1 MKRFFS
7 GLVVAVLILTF
18 VVCIY
23 CYGENRRF
31 SLEYYI
37 ENISEIQSGIW
48 LSSLGEV
55 WTSNGYTISY
65 PITDNRYEGSG
76 AGPGGGDNAGG
87 FERVSFSPYEGT
99 NEVLKFL
106 DNIRIFFLRLGA
118 TFRILGN
125 ALVCVFKD
133 FRLLLP
139 WNATVTSD
147 GTRVPIETE
156 APAETDAPDTEA
168 PEETETQSSSSSG
181 GHF

>member
-7 GLVVAVLILTF
+7 GLVAAVLILTF
-18 VVCIY
+18 VVCVY
-23 CYGENRRF
+23 CYGEDRRF

-65 PITDNRYEGSG
+65 PITDNLHGGSG

-99 NEVLKFL
+99 DEVLKFL
-106 DNIRIFFLRLGA
+106 DNIRIFFFASALPFVSLGTLWSACLR
-118 TFRILGN
+118 
-125 ALVCVFKD
+125 
-133 FRLLLP
+133 
-139 WNATVTSD
+139 TSD
-147 GTRVPIETE
+147 FFSLGMQP
-156 APAETDAPDTEA
+156 
-168 PEETETQSSSSSG
+168 
-181 GHF
+181 

>member
-1 MKRFFS
+1 MKRFFA
-7 GLVVAVLILTF
+7 GLVAAVLILSF
-18 VVCIY
+18 IVCVY
-23 CYGENRRF
+23 CYGTDRRF

-55 WTSNGYTISY
+55 WTSDGYTISY
-65 PITDNRYEGSG
+65 PATDEQYDG
-76 AGPGGGDNAGG
+76 AGPGGGEHAGG
-87 FERVSFSPYEGT
+87 IEYVSFSPYEGT

-125 ALVCVFKD
+125 ALVCLFKD
-133 FRLLLP
+133 FKLLLP
-139 WNATVTSD
+139 WNATVKSD
-147 GTRVPIETE
+147 GTRVPM
-156 APAETDAPDTEA
+156 
-168 PEETETQSSSSSG
+168 ETETQSRGSSGGTFPENTETETDNRSSSG

>member
-76 AGPGGGDNAGG
+76 ADPGAVIMPEVLSASLSALTRARTR
-87 FERVSFSPYEGT
+87 FSSFWIISAFSFSASALPFVSLGT
-99 NEVLKFL
+99 LWSAC
-106 DNIRIFFLRLGA
+106 LR
-118 TFRILGN
+118 
-125 ALVCVFKD
+125 
-133 FRLLLP
+133 
-139 WNATVTSD
+139 TSD
-147 GTRVPIETE
+147 FFSRGMQP
-156 APAETDAPDTEA
+156 
-168 PEETETQSSSSSG
+168 
-181 GHF
+181 